1 MWAGPGTNV
10 DFLDCVKEMREAVEH
25 FLLEGGNGA
34 AALLM
39 MSSQAEGIEE
49 LGLGSRPV
57 IRKVKG
63 YPQNKA
69 VEHSRI

>member
-10 DFLDCVKEMREAVEH
+10 DFLDYVREMREAVER
-25 FLLEGGNGA
+25 FLSEGGNGA

-49 LGLGSRPV
+49 LGGLAQGQLS
-57 IRKVKG
+57 G
-63 YPQNKA
+63 G
-69 VEHSRI
+69 